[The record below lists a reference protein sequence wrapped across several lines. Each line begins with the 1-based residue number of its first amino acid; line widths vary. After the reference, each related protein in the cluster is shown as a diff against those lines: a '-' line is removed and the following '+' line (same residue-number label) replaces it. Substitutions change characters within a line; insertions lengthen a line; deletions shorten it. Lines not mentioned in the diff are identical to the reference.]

1 MNSFTAE
8 AIHGP
13 RLQELTSSQQSS
25 AVQSSVNVISLK
37 VADSD
42 VGYPISVFGTVLA
55 RDDADYR
62 CVYLFRRD
70 RDDPQFIESPEDM
83 LTLTGP
89 NRGLVVPDTIFFEF
103 NLKIKGDGTTGDR
116 DFSKGVIEHYP
127 VPLEKGPKAELLSS
141 WLSTVELVLA
151 PVPYSVA
158 ATVKISILNGPC
170 DAPFSSKITAWTAGD
185 TESHVILYD
194 EHESRAM
201 GGRRLIGD
209 GGSIALSRDL
219 VAVHVPSALYDDE
232 YEEIALS
239 VCFTSRDGDGE
250 CTCVT
255 LQYPQE
261 GEGLQSWFL

>member
-1 MNSFTAE
+1 
-8 AIHGP
+8 
-13 RLQELTSSQQSS
+13 
-25 AVQSSVNVISLK
+25 
-37 VADSD
+37 
-42 VGYPISVFGTVLA
+42 
-55 RDDADYR
+55 
-62 CVYLFRRD
+62 
-70 RDDPQFIESPEDM
+70 M

-151 PVPYSVA
+151 PVPFAVA

-170 DAPFSSKITAWTAGD
+170 DAPFSDKITAWTAGD
-185 TESHVILYD
+185 TESHIILYD
-194 EHESRAM
+194 EHENRA
-201 GGRRLIGD
+201 RLIGD

-219 VAVHVPSALYDDE
+219 VAVHVPNSLYDE
-232 YEEIALS
+232 YEEVALS
-239 VCFTSRDGDGE
+239 VCFAPSDGEGE

-261 GEGLQSWFL
+261 EKVCNHGAYELQVEVTWTAIMEGPFGTDVDKRWSSVP